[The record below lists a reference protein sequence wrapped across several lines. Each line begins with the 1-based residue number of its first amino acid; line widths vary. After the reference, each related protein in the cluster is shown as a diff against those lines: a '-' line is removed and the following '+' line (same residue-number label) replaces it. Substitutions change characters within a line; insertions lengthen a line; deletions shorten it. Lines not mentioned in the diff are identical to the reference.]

1 MKQTPLYDKHVS
13 LGAKLVDF
21 AGYQMPIQYAGITQE
36 HNAVRQSAGIFD
48 VSHMGEFIISG
59 EEAQTFLDYVT
70 INDVASLKCWQTQY
84 SAMCYED
91 GGLIDDLLIYH
102 YPDHFMLVV
111 NAFNLEKDLDWLMAH
126 KTEKVDIMDMS
137 DQTGL
142 IALQGPN
149 SREILQTI
157 SDIDLNTM
165 EFYWFGVGNIDGFP
179 ATIARTGYTGELG
192 FEIYADHENIVKIW
206 DAIISSGGDAV
217 EPTGL
222 GCRNTLRIEMKYAL
236 YGNDIDAS
244 TNPIEAG
251 LGWITKL
258 DKENFIGKDALVF
271 AKANLARR
279 LICLEVIDRGIPRKG
294 YPIACNGELVGA
306 VTSGTQ
312 SPSLKHGIGLA
323 YVDQPYAKIGTE
335 LEMVVRNKKLNCLV
349 VKPPFY
355 KEGTLNT

>member
-1 MKQTPLYDKHVS
+1 MKQTPLYTKHVE

-21 AGYQMPIQYAGITQE
+21 AGYQMPIQYTGIIQE
-36 HNAVRQSAGIFD
+36 HNAVRHSAGLFD
-48 VSHMGEFIISG
+48 VSHMGEFIITG
-59 EEAQTFLDYVT
+59 DKAEVFLDYVT
-70 INDVASLKCWQTQY
+70 INDVVSIQPWQAQY

-91 GGLIDDLLIYH
+91 GGIIDDLLIYR

-111 NAFNLEKDLDWLMAH
+111 NASNREKDLDWFMAH
-126 KTEKVDIMDMS
+126 KLDNVDILDIS

-142 IALQGPN
+142 IALQGPK
-149 SREILQTI
+149 SRSILQNVF
-157 SDIDLNTM
+157 DINLNKID
-165 EFYWFGVGNIDGFP
+165 FYWFDVAKINENS

-206 DAIISSGGDAV
+206 DAIMKAGGDAV

-222 GCRNTLRIEMKYAL
+222 GCRDTLRMEMKYCL

-258 DKENFIGKDALVF
+258 DKDNFIGKEALVD
-271 AKANLARR
+271 AKANITRK
-279 LICLEVIDRGIPRKG
+279 LICIEMIDRGIPRKG
-294 YPIACNGELVGA
+294 YTIVNNGAVVGE

-312 SPSLKHGIGLA
+312 SPSLNHGVGLA
-323 YVDQPYAKIGTE
+323 YVAKGFAKTGTK
-335 LEMVVRNKKLNCLV
+335 LKMKVRDKLLNCKV
-349 VKPPFY
+349 VKSPFY
-355 KEGTLNT
+355 KEITVNN

>member
-1 MKQTPLYDKHVS
+1 MKQTPLYTKHVE

-21 AGYQMPIQYAGITQE
+21 AGYQMPIQYTGIIQE
-36 HNAVRQSAGIFD
+36 HNAVRHSAGLFD
-48 VSHMGEFIISG
+48 VSHMGEFIITG
-59 EEAQTFLDYVT
+59 DEAEVFLDYVT
-70 INDVASLKCWQTQY
+70 INDVVSIQPWQAQY

-91 GGLIDDLLIYH
+91 GGIIDDLLIYR

-111 NAFNLEKDLDWLMAH
+111 NASNREKDLDWFMAH
-126 KTEKVDIMDMS
+126 KLDNVDILDIS

-142 IALQGPN
+142 IALQGPK
-149 SREILQTI
+149 SRSILQNVF
-157 SDIDLNTM
+157 DINLNKID
-165 EFYWFGVGNIDGFP
+165 FYWFDVAKINENS

-206 DAIISSGGDAV
+206 DAIMKAGGDAV

-222 GCRNTLRIEMKYAL
+222 GCRDTLRMEMKYCL

-258 DKENFIGKDALVF
+258 DKDNFIGKEALVD
-271 AKANLARR
+271 AKANITRK
-279 LICLEVIDRGIPRKG
+279 LICIEMIDRGIPRKG
-294 YPIACNGELVGA
+294 YTIVNNGAVVGE

-312 SPSLKHGIGLA
+312 SPSLNQGVGLA
-323 YVDQPYAKIGTE
+323 YVTKGFAKTGTK
-335 LEMVVRNKKLNCLV
+335 LKMKVRDKLLNCKV
-349 VKPPFY
+349 VKSPFY
-355 KEGTLNT
+355 KEITLHN